1 MMNTG
6 IFLFFSQ
13 KIQILITLS
22 VGTWRA
28 SVTITVKTLLGFMSL
43 FADCRERETRGF
55 CAVLQLFE
63 EMDSST

>member
-13 KIQILITLS
+13 KIQMLITLS

-43 FADCRERETRGF
+43 FADCRERERD
-55 CAVLQLFE
+55 ARIPRSPSIV
-63 EMDSST
+63 